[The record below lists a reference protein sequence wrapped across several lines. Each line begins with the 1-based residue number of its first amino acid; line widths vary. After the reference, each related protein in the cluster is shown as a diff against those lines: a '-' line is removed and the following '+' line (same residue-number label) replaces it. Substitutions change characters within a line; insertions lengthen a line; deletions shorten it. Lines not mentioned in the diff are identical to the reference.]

1 MPRWPKMTPLTAEQ
15 RQLAADNF
23 PLVLFAVRQ
32 LWPNPVVSML
42 EDDAIGEGYLALV
55 RAARAFDPKRGIKFS
70 SYAMPAIS
78 RQVYNAANR
87 WRRKTFVPDIKMLIR
102 VSQGFSRQGKHHD
115 EE

>member
-23 PLVLFAVRQ
+23 PLVLFAVRK
-32 LWPNPVVSML
+32 LWLNPMVSEL
-42 EDDAIGEGYLALV
+42 EDDAIGEGFLALV

-78 RQVYNAANR
+78 RQVHNAASR
-87 WRRKTFVPDIKMLIR
+87 WKRKTFIPDLKMLIR
-102 VSQGFSRQGKHHD
+102 VSQGVTRRGKHYD
-115 EE
+115 ED